1 MDRFLSFGGN
11 NLRKSFEFSVGSFHS
26 GFGLS
31 TGVGLS
37 YKFKTLPINLNTY
50 GKFYG
55 LPSEEIFTGW
65 FSFGFGLGLELDK
78 FLLKS
83 KSNDDNKNNNN

>member
-1 MDRFLSFGGN
+1 MNKL
-11 NLRKSFEFSVGSFHS
+11 NLPPADQDPRNP
-26 GFGLS
+26 
-31 TGVGLS
+31 S
-37 YKFKTLPINLNTY
+37 YKFKNLPINLNTY

-83 KSNDDNKNNNN
+83 KSNDDN

>member
-1 MDRFLSFGGN
+1 M
-11 NLRKSFEFSVGSFHS
+11 GSFHS

-31 TGVGLS
+31 TSVGLS
-37 YKFKTLPINLNTY
+37 YKFKNLPINLNTY

-83 KSNDDNKNNNN
+83 KSNDDN

>member
-1 MDRFLSFGGN
+1 M
-11 NLRKSFEFSVGSFHS
+11 GSFHS

-31 TGVGLS
+31 TAVGLS
-37 YKFKTLPINLNTY
+37 YKLKILPINLNTY

-55 LPSEEIFTGW
+55 LPKEEIFTGW

-78 FLLKS
+78 FLNNLEP
-83 KSNDDNKNNNN
+83 NDQSLIHI

>member
-1 MDRFLSFGGN
+1 MFQFL
-11 NLRKSFEFSVGSFHS
+11 NLA
-26 GFGLS
+26 
-31 TGVGLS
+31 
-37 YKFKTLPINLNTY
+37 INLNTY

-78 FLLKS
+78 FLFNS
-83 KSNDDNKNNNN
+83 EPNDDN